1 MCSKAAH
8 EIVLSSRCR
17 VLRTLRYGQGETA
30 AWPCGSFAL
39 PSGAIR
45 LLKDVLIKEEPRLTS
60 FSEQRFC
67 ALPTWWF
74 WRGGCTRSHSEPG
87 RETPQRRWYFVL
99 RRGRVGR
106 RQVCKSQKLLL
117 NHDRSAHRRNQRP
130 QIAAFFASAAPQ
142 TPRPKAKPSNGQEQ
156 PTPTPKATN
165 TANGPA
171 KNPGMPRTL
180 TNNAGWSSPRRP
192 AEGKSLR
199 GPAKQ
204 QTGHAR
210 NAHI

>member
-1 MCSKAAH
+1 MIIMCSKAAH

-17 VLRTLRYGQGETA
+17 VLRTLRSGQDEMA
-30 AWPCGSFAL
+30 AWPCGSFTL

-45 LLKDVLIKEEPRLTS
+45 LLKDVFKQEEPRLTS

-117 NHDRSAHRRNQRP
+117 NHDPSAKP
-130 QIAAFFASAAPQ
+130 PK
-142 TPRPKAKPSNGQEQ
+142 PKAANRGLFCFNRTS
-156 PTPTPKATN
+156 N
-165 TANGPA
+165 TAAKSKTIKRARAAHAGPQ
-171 KNPGMPRTL
+171 K
-180 TNNAGWSSPRRP
+180 
-192 AEGKSLR
+192 AEAFEDRQK
-199 GPAKQ
+199 K
-204 QTGHAR
+204 TGHAR
-210 NAHI
+210 TLTITRGGAAR